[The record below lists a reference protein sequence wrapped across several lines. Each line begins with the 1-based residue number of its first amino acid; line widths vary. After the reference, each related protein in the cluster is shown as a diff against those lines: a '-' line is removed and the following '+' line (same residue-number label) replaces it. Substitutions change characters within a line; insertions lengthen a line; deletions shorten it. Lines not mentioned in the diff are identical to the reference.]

1 MVDKL
6 KSAAPI
12 DRVASTQTKALN
24 NMLAAANAPKPKPA
38 PKPAPKPEPK
48 PEPKRKT
55 NPKPSAVAIAASP
68 PSKPRAA
75 AAQPTLAQSEQRLS
89 HYAKQY
95 EEKADGKAGIQKLG
109 DFFRKGVTGYGDHQF
124 RNIGESQ
131 KALTSLKQQVRSGKL
146 TQAQADSASSVVLK
160 KFSVEEARVTKAQ
173 AQNAEIGK
181 AVHGAGRVVVVGG
194 SAVAATVAGGGV
206 NVVAG
211 AAAAAAAGSVYDA
224 VTVADQGRSVIA
236 PQLDASNSV
245 GGLGMRAAKGK
256 KVNGGDVAR
265 ALMGTATDGVNGAF
279 GAQGVISSKVKQLV
293 VQQVAAQSGRQ
304 ATRMA
309 LGFASVKAGA
319 VNTLWQTGAATGMKT
334 LEIAGNT
341 SLTGTQKNEMA
352 SENAVR
358 TLAHLP
364 GQLMM
369 GGVSSQLGPLA
380 QLKSKPAD
388 AVLQF
393 ALDGMTNV
401 AQTSISN
408 KIDGKGFKLS
418 KADLAAAFTQS
429 GGGAIQN
436 IAQRIP
442 QRTAQQVLSHVGT
455 MHPYEGAA
463 LTEIPHHAEGTTVV
477 VGSWPKALD
486 AVHGQRVVHMNQIVG
501 TTGLWPNQG
510 PLLVGAAAA
519 FPLHVYRT
527 FTHPLTGQR
536 MAIKTNVD
544 AVQAMG
550 QRDQAAMDKLT
561 QKAGLS
567 QAIPVRPLIDET
579 PSNLLPKTLDDR
591 AALAMLRTAV
601 AGVQGVGTVAPQ
613 SKLARPGEWLSHFL
627 AGSGEPKVMSQKQV
641 ASMMEALPEGATS
654 RLEENTSQSLRAE
667 IATQTAKGLTQGSI
681 EIVTPDIVIQA
692 SGKDGWVN
700 VVGSFHASVSCRGQW
715 ALGAD
720 GGVYYKGENRV
731 LVQDRYNW
739 EAPEFNGF
747 RATSSIPGL
756 EAVPATLK
764 KVLPDSYLKAFAQ
777 GAEPTVTRKGPDART
792 SGQFGVALKD
802 AMLAHLQMLQG
813 GAQPFWTFGL
823 GPVTRSEVNWKPPVQ

>member
-1 MVDKL
+1 MVDKI

-12 DRVASTQTKALN
+12 DRGVSPQTKALN
-24 NMLAAANAPKPKPA
+24 NMLAAANAPKPKHV
-38 PKPAPKPEPK
+38 PKPAPK

-68 PSKPRAA
+68 PLKPRAA
-75 AAQPTLAQSEQRLS
+75 AAQPTLTQSEQRLS
-89 HYAKQY
+89 HYAKQH

-194 SAVAATVAGGGV
+194 LAVAATAAGGGV

-236 PQLDASNSV
+236 PQLDAANSL
-245 GGLGMRAAKGK
+245 GGVAMRAAKGK

-279 GAQGVISSKVKQLV
+279 GAQGVISSRAKQLV

-304 ATRMA
+304 ATKMA
-309 LGFASVKAGA
+309 LGFASVKAGV
-319 VNTLWQTGAATGMKT
+319 VNSLWQTGAATGMKT
-334 LEIAGNT
+334 VEIAGNT
-341 SLTGTQKNEMA
+341 SLTGKQKNDMA

-369 GGVSSQLGPLA
+369 GGVSSQLGPLVR
-380 QLKSKPAD
+380 LKSKPAD
-388 AVLQF
+388 ALLQF
-393 ALDGMTNV
+393 ALDGITNV

-418 KADLAAAFTQS
+418 KADLAAAFAQS

-436 IAQRIP
+436 IAQRVP

-477 VGSWPKALD
+477 IGSWPKALD

-519 FPLHVYRT
+519 FPHHVYRT

-550 QRDQAAMDKLT
+550 QRDQNALNKLT
-561 QKAGLS
+561 KKAGLS
-567 QAIPVRPLIDET
+567 EEIPVKALVDET
-579 PSNLLPKTLDDR
+579 PSNLLPRTPADTTALGILKLGASSAR
-591 AALAMLRTAV
+591 ALGIAQPKRNLAM
-601 AGVQGVGTVAPQ
+601 
-613 SKLARPGEWLSHFL
+613 PGEWLGHFL
-627 AGSGEPKVMSQKQV
+627 AGSGEPKIMSQRQV
-641 ASMMEALPEGATS
+641 ASMVEGIPQGGRNQIDAQAS
-654 RLEENTSQSLRAE
+654 SSLQAAV
-667 IATQTAKGLTQGSI
+667 ATQMANGLTTGKL
-681 EIVTPDIVIQA
+681 EMVTPDIVWSA
-692 SGKDGWVN
+692 PEKEGWRN
-700 VVGSFHASVSCRGQW
+700 VLGSFHVSVSYQGSW
-715 ALGAD
+715 KLGTD
-720 GGVYYKGENRV
+720 GNVYFKGDKRL

-739 EAPEFNGF
+739 EAVEFNGHVH
-747 RATSSIPGL
+747 TNVIPGL
-756 EAVPATLK
+756 TEVPATALK
-764 KVLPDSYLKAFAQ
+764 ILPDRYLKAFSVGANGTLTRQ
-777 GAEPTVTRKGPDART
+777 GPTARS
-792 SGQFGVALKD
+792 SGEFGGGIKD
-802 AMLAHLQMLQG
+802 AMLAQLQMVQG

-823 GPVTRSEVNWKPPVQ
+823 SPRSRIELNWNPEPQ